1 MGRRRYN
8 NYGQRYR
15 QPAQSPLAGLTGND
29 IRQIIFAVPNDT
41 VTIRNPATGEWMQV
55 QATIQLKQA
64 CYAELDRRNQEAP
77 MFGGLG

>member
-15 QPAQSPLAGLTGND
+15 MPQQSPLAGLTGND

-41 VTIRNPATGEWMQV
+41 VTIRNPSTGEWMQV
-55 QATIQLKQA
+55 QATIPLKQA
-64 CYAELDRRNQEAP
+64 CYQELDRRNAEQP
-77 MFGGLG
+77 MFGGLS